1 MPSVNTGKNKIK
13 SIKVYKDHVTLS
25 FVKRDKV
32 QISKEAYLSSYL
44 YEGKTLSQK
53 EIDKLLEI
61 TALST
66 LLNYALSLI
75 SKRHYSERKL
85 IEKLKAKDNN
95 WNAIKGV
102 INKLEENDLIDD
114 KALME
119 DLINWDDERK
129 FGKNK
134 IIKHLKDQGIPD
146 EIIAKA
152 HFSRSNELKKAKG
165 LLPKLD
171 KKYAKYAYESKKK
184 HIFNALI
191 SQGYEIDIARQ
202 VIGDTKKDNP
212 KKEQA
217 KLNSDYQKIK
227 RRYENKYD
235 GYELKK
241 RIYAA
246 LINKGYKYS
255 EIKTVLE
262 DYSDENDF

>member
-1 MPSVNTGKNKIK
+1 MPSANTGKKTLK
-13 SIKVYKDHVTLS
+13 SIKVYKDHVTLT
-25 FVKRDKV
+25 FVRHDKI
-32 QISKEAYLSSYL
+32 QISKEAFLSAYL
-44 YEGKTLSQK
+44 YEGKNLSQK

-66 LLNYALSLI
+66 LLNCALSLI

-85 IEKLKAKDNN
+85 IEKLKAKDDN
-95 WNAIKGV
+95 WAAIKGV
-102 INKLEENDLIDD
+102 IAKLKENDLLDD

-119 DLINWDDERK
+119 DLIIWDDERK

-146 EIIAKA
+146 NIIAKA
-152 HFSRSNELKKAKG
+152 HFSNSDELKKAKS

-202 VIGDTKKDNP
+202 VIGDAKKDNP
-212 KKEQA
+212 KKEKE
-217 KLNSDYQKIK
+217 KLVNDYLKIK

-246 LINKGYKYS
+246 LANKGYKHS

-262 DYSDENDF
+262 DYQDENDF

>member
-1 MPSVNTGKNKIK
+1 MPSANTGKKTLK
-13 SIKVYKDHVTLS
+13 SIKVYKDHVTLT
-25 FVKRDKV
+25 FVRHDKI
-32 QISKEAYLSSYL
+32 QISKEAFLSAYL

-85 IEKLKAKDNN
+85 IEKLKAKDDN
-95 WNAIKGV
+95 WSAIKGV
-102 INKLEENDLIDD
+102 IAKLKENDLLDD

-119 DLINWDDERK
+119 DLIIWDDERK

-146 EIIAKA
+146 HIIAKA
-152 HFSRSNELKKAKG
+152 HFSNSNELKKAKS

-202 VIGDTKKDNP
+202 VIGDAKKDNP
-212 KKEQA
+212 KKEKE
-217 KLNSDYQKIK
+217 KLVNDYLKIK

-246 LINKGYKYS
+246 LANKGYKHS

-262 DYSDENDF
+262 DYQDENDF